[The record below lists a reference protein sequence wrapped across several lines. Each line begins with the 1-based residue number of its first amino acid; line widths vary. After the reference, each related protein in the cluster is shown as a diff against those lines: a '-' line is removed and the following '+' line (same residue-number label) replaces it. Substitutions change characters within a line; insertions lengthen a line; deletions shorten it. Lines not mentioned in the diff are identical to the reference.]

1 MSEVVTTAVVMETR
15 EPVVVKQ
22 APTASAWPLVLRF
35 PASEPLTDEL
45 LLQISGLNDGWR
57 FERNANGDLEIM
69 SPSSYSSSMVAAEL
83 VGQLRAWIR
92 AGIGGLLL
100 GADSGFRQPSNSVR
114 GPDAAWLSRERLGS
128 LTAEQR
134 AQAFLPICPDFLV
147 EVRSP
152 GDRLSLQ
159 QDKMVD
165 WMAGGTLLGWLI
177 DPESET
183 VHIYRSDGSVSDGSV
198 SDGSVEIVER
208 PDALSAEP
216 TCPGLTISFEYVWN
230 LQSQVDVES
239 DEDV

>member
-22 APTASAWPLVLRF
+22 AASAWPLVLRF

-69 SPSSYSSSMVAAEL
+69 SPSSYSSSIVAAEL
-83 VGQLRAWIR
+83 LGQLRAWIR

-114 GPDAAWLSRERLGS
+114 SPDAAWLSRERLGS

-152 GDRLSLQ
+152 GDRLSQ
-159 QDKMVD
+159 QQGKMVD

-183 VHIYRSDGSVSDGSV
+183 VHVYRSDGSV

-208 PDALSAEP
+208 PDSLSAEP
-216 TCPGLTISFEYVWN
+216 TCRGLAISFEYVWN

-239 DEDV
+239 DEEV

>member
-1 MSEVVTTAVVMETR
+1 MVTTAAVMETR

-22 APTASAWPLVLRF
+22 APSAAAWPLVLRF

-45 LLQISGLNDGWR
+45 LLQISGLNAHLD
-57 FERNANGDLEIM
+57 FERGANG
-69 SPSSYSSSMVAAEL
+69 EL
-83 VGQLRAWIR
+83 VIVAPASNSSDEASVEVARQIGNWIR
-92 AGIGGLLL
+92 EVAGGMIQGSSGGFQL
-100 GADSGFRQPSNSVR
+100 SGGRVR
-114 GPDAAWLSRERLGS
+114 SPDAAWLSRERLGS

-134 AQAFLPICPDFLV
+134 AHAFLPICPDFLV

-152 GDRLSLQ
+152 GDRLSQ
-159 QDKMVD
+159 QQGKMVD

-183 VHIYRSDGSVSDGSV
+183 VHVYRSDGSV

-230 LQSQVDVES
+230 LQSQVGPLEAEAPQS
-239 DEDV
+239 

>member
-1 MSEVVTTAVVMETR
+1 MVTTAAVIETR

-22 APTASAWPLVLRF
+22 APSASAWPLVLRF

-45 LLQISGLNDGWR
+45 LLQISGLNAHLD
-57 FERNANGDLEIM
+57 FERGANG
-69 SPSSYSSSMVAAEL
+69 EL
-83 VGQLRAWIR
+83 VIVAPASNSSDEASVEVARQIGNWIR
-92 AGIGGLLL
+92 EVAGGMIQGSSGGFQL
-100 GADSGFRQPSNSVR
+100 SGGRVR
-114 GPDAAWLSRERLGS
+114 SPDAAWLSRERLGS

-152 GDRLSLQ
+152 GDRLSQQ

-198 SDGSVEIVER
+198 EIVER
-208 PDALSAEP
+208 PDSLSAEP

-230 LQSQVDVES
+230 LQSQVGPLEAEAPQS
-239 DEDV
+239 